1 MKETIKIALLTGFT
15 IFLMVFVFISFTLW
29 IGTSVWWMLTN
40 NMIDRDIFLLV
51 SITTSL
57 TLSLL
62 VILNSIFRP
71 EK

>member
-15 IFLMVFVFISFTLW
+15 LFLMIFVFTTFTLW
-29 IGTSVWWMLTN
+29 IGTSIWWVLTN

-51 SITTSL
+51 CTTTSL

-62 VILNSIFRP
+62 VILNGIFSP